1 MRLMFDISLP
11 RPAHPK
17 TREVLDT
24 EVSSSILGDVQVSL
38 SPLHDFTLL
47 PVPTIMLVVPYTFQ
61 SSSPRLNFLD
71 WDSHWVQMS

>member
-1 MRLMFDISLP
+1 MFDISLP
-11 RPAHPK
+11 RPVHPK
-17 TREVLDT
+17 TREVLAI

-38 SPLHDFTLL
+38 LPLRDFTLL

-61 SSSPRLNFLD
+61 NSSLRPNLLD